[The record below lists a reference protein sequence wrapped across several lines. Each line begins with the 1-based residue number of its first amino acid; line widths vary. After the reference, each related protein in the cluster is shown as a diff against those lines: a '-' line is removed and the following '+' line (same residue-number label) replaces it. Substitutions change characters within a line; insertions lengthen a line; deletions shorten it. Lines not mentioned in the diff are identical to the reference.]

1 MFEHRVPIK
10 VAIRD
15 INLKQISR
23 ERTQSQMVTHES
35 LNHELLDPRMPDG
48 GLGFAQV
55 RFQFV
60 EKRLA
65 DSKRLPSPRTLA
77 ARVRSGSSRV
87 RFCKLLVILK
97 HFSGSFLILGLY
109 RGGPQIQRPTTMAS
123 CRFLEPRPAS
133 ATEANLSP

>member
-1 MFEHRVPIK
+1 MFEHSVPTK

-35 LNHELLDPRMPDG
+35 LNHELLDHRMPDG
-48 GLGFAQV
+48 GLGFVLGFAQV

-60 EKRLA
+60 QKRLA
-65 DSKRLPSPRTLA
+65 YSKGLTSLRTLA

-87 RFCKLLVILK
+87 RFCNLLLILK

-109 RGGPQIQRPTTMAS
+109 RGGPQI
-123 CRFLEPRPAS
+123 
-133 ATEANLSP
+133 